1 MRRLNELYGRLLT
14 ALGVI
19 GALLILAMM
28 LMITIDVLVRFFG
41 GRGLSWTGEVSEYI
55 LYLSTFL
62 AAPWLLRM
70 GRHVRL
76 DLVLRALPSHAG
88 WLAEWLTDL
97 VGLLVCATLTVS
109 GARILLASKAGGNL
123 VIKTLEFP
131 EWYLLIPVPI
141 TFALLAIEFIFRMY
155 RLKQSP
161 GMLRD
166 DATSVA

>member
-1 MRRLNELYGRLLT
+1 MRRLNELYGRLLD
-14 ALGVI
+14 ALAVI
-19 GALLILAMM
+19 GALMIFAMM
-28 LMITIDVLVRFFG
+28 VMITTDVLLRFFG
-41 GRGLSWTGEVSEYI
+41 GRGIRGTGELSEYI

-76 DLVLRALPSHAG
+76 DLVLRALPPRGG
-88 WLAEWLTDL
+88 WLAEWLTD
-97 VGLLVCATLTVS
+97 VIGMLVCAALTVS
-109 GARILLASKAGGNL
+109 GVRILLASKAGGNL

-131 EWYLLIPVPI
+131 EWYLLVPVPV
-141 TFALLAIEFIFRMY
+141 TFMLLAIEFVWRMY

-161 GMLRD
+161 GVLRE

>member
-1 MRRLNELYGRLLT
+1 MRRLNELYGRLLSVM
-14 ALGVI
+14 AVI
-19 GALLILAMM
+19 GALLIMGMM
-28 LMITIDVLVRFFG
+28 LMITLDVGLRFVG
-41 GRGLSWTGEVSEYI
+41 GRGIGWTGEVSEYV

-76 DLVLRALPSHAG
+76 DLLLRALPPQTG

-109 GARILLASKAGGNL
+109 GVRILLASKAGGNL

-131 EWYLLIPVPI
+131 EWYLLIPVPV

-161 GMLRD
+161 GVLRD